1 MELRTLG
8 YFLAVVR
15 EGSIT
20 NASRRLHVA
29 QPTLSRQLAVG
40 EAEPAA
46 VGHAAAAGHG
56 VMPWQIILCAMTSGI
71 EMAKMAVWMPLFL
84 RCACRP

>member
-8 YFLAVVR
+8 YFLAFVR

-20 NASRRLHVA
+20 NASRRLHVT

-46 VGHAAAAGHG
+46 AGHG
-56 VMPWQIILCAMTSGI
+56 VMPWQIIPCAVTGAS
-71 EMAKMAVWMPLFL
+71 
-84 RCACRP
+84 

>member
-20 NASRRLHVA
+20 NASRRLHVT
-29 QPTLSRQLAVG
+29 QPTLSRQLAIG

-46 VGHAAAAGHG
+46 IGHAAAAGHG
-56 VMPWQIILCAMTSGI
+56 VMPWQIIPCAVTGAS
-71 EMAKMAVWMPLFL
+71 
-84 RCACRP
+84 